1 MATEDPEWGAF
12 LEGAFLSV
20 LEMADEGIIVFD
32 RDGRCR
38 MIGRRAGELFGIEPA
53 SHVGK
58 PRADVLRAMAEACE
72 EPESFLAHV
81 GANDLLEPPK
91 IAAEI
96 DVRRPRPR
104 TVLWT
109 TIPII
114 REGAAWGR
122 LGLVRDVTRER
133 SAERA
138 QKQLHARLSEL
149 TPVDALT
156 GLLNMR
162 RFREELEREHGRS
175 TRAWDSYGVLR
186 LDVDNMREMND
197 ELGVPVG
204 DSVLE
209 QVAETLTACRRE
221 YDVVARYD
229 GDEFVVL
236 LPGADAVAAKA
247 VAERMANA
255 VYAHDF
261 TIADGRRVTISVG
274 GCVWVPPSG
283 ESGEDI
289 SRRAGAATKE
299 ARSSGAGLVRIDAGT
314 VSGANASAPP
324 PPPAPPPAPPPSE
337 PTT

>member
-20 LEMADEGIIVFD
+20 LETADEGIIVFD

-58 PRADVLRAMAEACE
+58 TRAQVLRAMAEACE
-72 EPESFLAHV
+72 EPEAFLELV

-104 TVLWT
+104 TLLWT
-109 TIPII
+109 TVPII

-138 QKQLHARLSEL
+138 QRQLHARLQEL
-149 TPVDALT
+149 TPIDALT
-156 GLLNMR
+156 GLLNLR
-162 RFREELEREHGRS
+162 RFKEELEREHGRS
-175 TRAWDSYGVLR
+175 SRAWDSYAVLR
-186 LDVDNMREMND
+186 LDVDNMRELND
-197 ELGVPVG
+197 DLGIPVG

-209 QVAETLTACRRE
+209 QVADALNACRRE
-221 YDVVARYD
+221 YDVVARYE
-229 GDEFVVL
+229 GDEFIVL
-236 LPGADAVAAKA
+236 LPGADALAAQT
-247 VAERMANA
+247 VAERMATA
-255 VYAHDF
+255 VHAHAF
-261 TIADGRRVTISVG
+261 EIADGRRVSVSVG
-274 GCVWVPPSG
+274 GCVWIPPSG
-283 ESGEDI
+283 ETGEDI
-289 SRRAGAATKE
+289 SRRAGIAVVH
-299 ARSSGAGLVRIDAGT
+299 ARSHGAGHVRIDAGT
-314 VSGANASAPP
+314 PTGSMPPVAP
-324 PPPAPPPAPPPSE
+324 PPPAPRA
-337 PTT
+337 T